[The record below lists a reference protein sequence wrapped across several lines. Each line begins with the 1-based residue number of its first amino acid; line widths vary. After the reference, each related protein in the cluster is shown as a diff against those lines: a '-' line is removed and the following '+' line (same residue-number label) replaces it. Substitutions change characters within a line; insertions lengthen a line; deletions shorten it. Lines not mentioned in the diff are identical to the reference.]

1 MGMTMN
7 YFDILARTWKTIW
20 NHKVILAFGLLAMLV
35 PGLLGFLMG
44 GLMLFFSFDI
54 FNLFERMMNNE
65 IWFVLVWLGFLSVF
79 MLLSFFATGV
89 GWTGVFKGTFEAER
103 GKQNI
108 TFSELWG
115 ISWPY
120 IARVLGILFLV
131 GLGLSLFFVVPAV
144 LGILTAGLAFLCMLP
159 MMFILIPL
167 SFLSQMY
174 MSLSIA
180 SGIAD
185 DADILTALKRAWEVT
200 LKNFWPLVLMSLL
213 LYLVQMAAGM
223 VISIPA
229 WGAQMLFMFPIMS
242 ENVNPETMFKFFGIF
257 MMIIM
262 PLAFLI
268 QGAAQTYVN
277 SAWMLVYLDRTSV
290 SQSPETPVFVEPV
303 NA

>member
-1 MGMTMN
+1 MGITMN
-7 YFDILARTWKTIW
+7 YFDILARTWKTLW

-35 PGLLGFLMG
+35 PELLGLLMG
-44 GLMLFFSFDI
+44 GLMLFFSFDT
-54 FNLFERMMNNE
+54 FNLFESMMHNE
-65 IWFVLVWLGFLSVF
+65 TWFVLAWLVFLGVF
-79 MLLSFFATGV
+79 MLFSFLSTVV
-89 GWTGVFKGTFEAER
+89 GWTGVFKGTFEAEK

-115 ISWPY
+115 TSWPY
-120 IARVLGILFLV
+120 MARVLGILFLV
-131 GLGLSLFFVVPAV
+131 GLGLSLFFVVPAI

-159 MMFILIPL
+159 MMLILIPL

-185 DADILTALKRAWEVT
+185 DADIFTALKRAWEIT

-229 WGAQMLFMFPIMS
+229 WGAQMLFMIPIMS
-242 ENVNPETMFKFFGIF
+242 ENASPEMMFRFFGIF

-262 PLAFLI
+262 PLVFLI

>member
-1 MGMTMN
+1 MN
-7 YFDILARTWKTIW
+7 YFEILAQTWKTIW

-35 PGLLGFLMG
+35 PGLVGLLMG
-44 GLMLFFSFDI
+44 GIMLFFSFNT

-65 IWFVLVWLGFLSVF
+65 TWFVLAWLGFLGVF
-79 MLLSFFATGV
+79 MLLSFFSTGV
-89 GWTGVFKGTFEAER
+89 GWTGVFKGTFEVGK

-115 ISWPY
+115 MSWPY

-131 GLGLSLFFVVPAV
+131 GLGLSLFFVFPAI

-159 MMFILIPL
+159 MMLILIPL

-180 SGIAD
+180 SSIAD
-185 DADILTALKRAWEVT
+185 NADIFTALKRAWEVT

-229 WGAQMLFMFPIMS
+229 WGSQMLFMFPIMG
-242 ENVNPETMFKFFGIF
+242 ENVHPEMMFKFFGIF

-277 SAWMLVYLDRTSV
+277 SAWMLVYLDRTST

>member
-1 MGMTMN
+1 MN
-7 YFDILARTWKTIW
+7 YFEILARTWKTIW

-35 PGLLGFLMG
+35 PGLMGLLMG
-44 GLMLFFSFDI
+44 GLMLFFSFDT

-65 IWFVLVWLGFLSVF
+65 TWFVLAWLGFLGVF
-79 MLLSFFATGV
+79 MLLSFFSTGV
-89 GWTGVFKGTFEAER
+89 GWTGVFKGTFEVEK

-115 ISWPY
+115 MSWPY

-131 GLGLSLFFVVPAV
+131 GLGLSLFFVFPAM

-159 MMFILIPL
+159 MMLILIPL

-185 DADILTALKRAWEVT
+185 DADIFTALKRAWEVA

-229 WGAQMLFMFPIMS
+229 WGAQMLFMIPIMS
-242 ENVNPETMFKFFGIF
+242 ENANPETMFRFFGIF

-268 QGAAQTYVN
+268 QGAAQTFVN
-277 SAWMLVYLDRTSV
+277 SAWMLVYLDRTSL
-290 SQSPETPVFVEPV
+290 SHSPETPVFVEPV

>member
-1 MGMTMN
+1 MN

-35 PGLLGFLMG
+35 PGLMGLLMG
-44 GLMLFFSFDI
+44 GLMLFFSFDT

-65 IWFVLVWLGFLSVF
+65 TWFVLAWLGFLGVF
-79 MLLSFFATGV
+79 MLLSFFSTGV
-89 GWTGVFKGTFEAER
+89 GWTGVFKGTFEVEK

-115 ISWPY
+115 TSWPY

-131 GLGLSLFFVVPAV
+131 GLGLSLFFVFPAM

-159 MMFILIPL
+159 MMLILIPL

-185 DADILTALKRAWEVT
+185 DADIFTALKRAWEVA

-229 WGAQMLFMFPIMS
+229 WGAQMLFMIPIMS
-242 ENVNPETMFKFFGIF
+242 ENANPETMFRFFGIF

-268 QGAAQTYVN
+268 QGAAQTFVN
-277 SAWMLVYLDRTSV
+277 SAWMLVYLDRTSL

>member
-1 MGMTMN
+1 MN
-7 YFDILARTWKTIW
+7 YFEILAQTWKTIW

-35 PGLLGFLMG
+35 PGLVGLLMG
-44 GLMLFFSFDI
+44 GLMLFFSFDT

-65 IWFVLVWLGFLSVF
+65 TWFVLAWLGFLGVF
-79 MLLSFFATGV
+79 MLLSFFSTGV
-89 GWTGVFKGTFEAER
+89 GWTGVFKGTFEV
-103 GKQNI
+103 GKGKKNI

-115 ISWPY
+115 MSWPY

-131 GLGLSLFFVVPAV
+131 GLGLSLFFVFPAM

-159 MMFILIPL
+159 MMLILIPL

-180 SGIAD
+180 SSIAD
-185 DADILTALKRAWEVT
+185 NADIFTALKRAWEVT

-242 ENVNPETMFKFFGIF
+242 ENVHPEMKFRFFGIF

-277 SAWMLVYLDRTSV
+277 SAWMLVYLDRTST
-290 SQSPETPVFVEPV
+290 SQSSETPVFVEPV